1 MTIVRKPAVAGQF
14 YANDA
19 SELATTVE
27 TLLSEVEE
35 PGEVVSA
42 PPKAI
47 IAPHAGYIYSGP
59 VAASAY
65 ACLTPYRD
73 RYSRV
78 VLLGPCHRVPV
89 EGMALSDADVF
100 RTPVGD
106 ISIDRASV
114 ARLAADGLEVS
125 DLAHRYE
132 HSLEV
137 HLPFLQA
144 VLDEFSLVPIVVG
157 NATPDE
163 VAQVIGKLWGGDET
177 LIVVSSDLSH
187 YLRYAEATVFDAET
201 RDAIEHFDYRL
212 IDHSHAC
219 GATPVGGLLLAARQH
234 GLKVKTIDLRNSA
247 DTSGD
252 RRVVVGYGAW
262 VFS

>member
-1 MTIVRKPAVAGQF
+1 MTVVRKPAVAGQF
-14 YANDA
+14 YASNA

-35 PGEVVSA
+35 PGGALSA
-42 PPKAI
+42 APKAI

-65 ACLTPYRD
+65 ACLRPHRD
-73 RYSRV
+73 RYNKV

-89 EGMALSDADVF
+89 EGMALSGADVF

-106 ISIDRASV
+106 VAIDRATV
-114 ARLAADGLEVS
+114 AGIAGEGVEIS
-125 DLAHRYE
+125 DLAHQYE

-157 NATPDE
+157 DATPDD
-163 VAQVIGKLWGGDET
+163 VADVLDRVWGGDET

-187 YLRYAEATVFDAET
+187 YLRYAEARVFDEET

-219 GATPVGGLLLAARQH
+219 GATPLGGLLLAARRR
-234 GLKVKTIDLRNSA
+234 GLQVRTIDLRNSA

>member
-1 MTIVRKPAVAGQF
+1 MTVVRKPAVAGQF

-19 SELATTVE
+19 AELTTTVE

-35 PGEVVSA
+35 PGGIAST

-65 ACLTPYRD
+65 ARLRPYRD
-73 RYSRV
+73 RYSKV

-89 EGMALSDADVF
+89 DGMALSDADVF
-100 RTPVGD
+100 RTPMGD
-106 ISIDRASV
+106 VPIDRAAT
-114 ARLAADGLEVS
+114 ARLTARGLTVS
-125 DLAHRYE
+125 ALAHQYE

-137 HLPFLQA
+137 HLPFLQV
-144 VLDEFSLVPIVVG
+144 VLDAFSLVPIVVG
-157 NATPDE
+157 DATPDE
-163 VAQVIGKLWGGDET
+163 VARALDCVWGGDET

-187 YLRYAEATVFDAET
+187 YLRYAEARAFDAET

-219 GATPVGGLLLAARQH
+219 GATPVGGLLLAARRQ
-234 GLKVKTIDLRNSA
+234 GLSVATIDLRNSA

-252 RRVVVGYGAW
+252 RRVVVGYGSW

>member
-1 MTIVRKPAVAGQF
+1 MTVVRNPAVAGQF

-19 SELATTVE
+19 SELATAVD
-27 TLLSEVEE
+27 TLLNEVEE
-35 PGEVVSA
+35 TGAAVSA

-65 ACLTPYRD
+65 ACLRPYRE
-73 RYSRV
+73 RYTRV
-78 VLLGPCHRVPV
+78 VLLGPAHRVPV
-89 EGMALSDADVF
+89 ERMALSDADVF

-106 ISIDRASV
+106 VPIDRATV
-114 ARLAADGLEVS
+114 AGLAADGVEVS
-125 DLAHRYE
+125 GLAHQYE

-144 VLDEFSLVPIVVG
+144 VLDSFSLVPIVVG
-157 NATPDE
+157 SASPDE
-163 VAQVIGKLWGGDET
+163 VSDVIDKLWGGDET

-187 YLRYAEATVFDAET
+187 YLKYAEATIYDAET
-201 RDAIEHFDYRL
+201 RDAIEHFDHRL

-219 GATPVGGLLLAARQH
+219 GATPLGGLLLAARRR
-234 GLKVKTIDLRNSA
+234 GLQVKTIDLRNSA